1 MSAPLLLALLALQTP
16 AAPST
21 GAPPQGAA
29 REAMWYAPTAEDWQ
43 KPVLITFQRSWEDAL
58 AVARETKKP
67 ILVCV
72 NMDGEIASEHYAGVR
87 YRDAEKAR
95 LYEPYVCVIASV
107 YRHTPRDYDDEG
119 RRVLCPRF
127 GSVTC
132 GEHIAIE
139 PVLYEQFM
147 DGKRIAPRH
156 IAVDLDESS
165 LELYDVYFA
174 FDTDSVFQ
182 AIRDGV
188 KDRPAPL
195 PIGERPLEEKAASRD
210 VGERVALERAYLTGD
225 RELRRTILQ
234 STLQHK
240 ELDHADVLRLALF
253 GLDVELAR
261 AARKALAET
270 DSEKAVDLILDVL
283 RAPLESGEREMLL
296 AALDRLGAK
305 YPRARTM
312 SAVQQG
318 LAQAPSSVD
327 VGDWAAGLAGAE
339 YPAPRERTSLEQR
352 LTAEERRSRE
362 RPTDPAVQLELAEA
376 ALALAVDPTTAE
388 VLAADR
394 RTADDFARLQFED
407 VRRATE
413 AAIAS
418 GASGWRVEALLTL
431 SAWYLGEESEAEARA
446 EKTVP
451 LIPPGEGSWNS
462 MAVLALYARARERAV
477 LSALREKRE
486 WPKEWLADVNATY
499 EILLRHPHGADH
511 QVAAHFDFLWQLG
524 ARGRA
529 TGVLE
534 AGLERFPA
542 AWMLHA
548 RLRGVRLE
556 ERGIEGLA
564 EEYAARLAKP
574 HDPAVVWFAGYAS
587 LVTAEYYRRAGNTAA
602 AATAYEQAIGL
613 YERSIVE
620 NPSSRAN
627 SDFYIAMALGGRAR
641 LAFEHG
647 ENARATE
654 LIEASFARHADA
666 ASALDGLN
674 LSTVDTARAVL
685 QSARGAQQTDLARR
699 LEGAL
704 ASLDPR
710 HLEPQAF
717 DRNLPDGP
725 PRQGQGARRR

>member
-1 MSAPLLLALLALQTP
+1 
-16 AAPST
+16 
-21 GAPPQGAA
+21 
-29 REAMWYAPTAEDWQ
+29 MWHAPTAEDWQ
-43 KPVLITFQRSWEDAL
+43 KPVRITFQRSWDDAL

-87 YRDAEKAR
+87 YRDPEKAR
-95 LYEPYVCVIASV
+95 LYEPYVCVMASV

-119 RRVLCPRF
+119 QRVLCPRF

-156 IAVDLDESS
+156 IAVDLEESS
-165 LELYDVYFA
+165 VELYDVYFA

-195 PIGERPLEEKAASRD
+195 PIGERPLEDKAASRD

-225 RELRRTILQ
+225 RELRRTILE
-234 STLQHK
+234 STLKHK

-283 RAPLESGEREMLL
+283 RAPLETGERELL
-296 AALDRLGAK
+296 LGALERLGAK
-305 YPRARTM
+305 YPRARTQA
-312 SAVQQG
+312 AVQQG
-318 LAQAPSSVD
+318 LAHAPSAVD
-327 VGDWAAGLAGAE
+327 VGDWTRNLAGAE
-339 YPAPRERTSLEQR
+339 YPAPRERATLEER

-362 RPTDPAVQLELAEA
+362 RPTDPAVQVELAEA

-407 VRRATE
+407 VRRASE
-413 AAIAS
+413 AAVAS
-418 GASGWRVEALLTL
+418 GASGWRVEALLAL
-431 SAWYLGEESEAEARA
+431 SAWYLGDEAEAEARV

-477 LSALREKRE
+477 LAALREQRE
-486 WPKEWLADVNATY
+486 WPRQWVADISATY

-524 ARGRA
+524 ARARA
-529 TGVLE
+529 ASVLE

-548 RLRGVRLE
+548 RLRGLRLE

-564 EEYAARLAKP
+564 QEYAARLARP

-587 LVTAEYYRRAGNTAA
+587 LVTAEYYRRAGNSAA
-602 AATAYEQAIGL
+602 AGAAYEEAIVL
-613 YERSIVE
+613 YERSITE
-620 NPSSRAN
+620 NPASRSN
-627 SDFYIAMALGGRAR
+627 SDFYVAMALGGRAR

-647 ENARATE
+647 ENAQATA
-654 LIEASFARHADA
+654 LIEAAFARHSDA

-685 QSARGAQQTDLARR
+685 QSARGAQQADLARR

-704 ASLDPR
+704 AGLDAR

-725 PRQGQGARRR
+725 PRQGRGGRRP